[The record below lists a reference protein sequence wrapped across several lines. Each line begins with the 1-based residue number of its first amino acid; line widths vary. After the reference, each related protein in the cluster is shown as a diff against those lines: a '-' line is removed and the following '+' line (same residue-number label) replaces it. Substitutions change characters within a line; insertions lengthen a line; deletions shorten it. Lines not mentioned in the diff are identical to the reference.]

1 MKYRGNIF
9 FLGMAL
15 AYGVLF
21 IVQAVNENL
30 LAIQVYYFVAWASLE
45 LAVLELVKT
54 VSLFLSKNLRLVKY
68 IEKRIGYNRK
78 KEIKKDKIVE
88 RFVEVISYFQYI
100 FIFIMAI
107 ITPIKDIPNSVAVN
121 KQISCL
127 SLLSFAMLFLNT
139 FLYQWGEDLYKAQK
153 DKIKE
158 LK

>member
-1 MKYRGNIF
+1 
-9 FLGMAL
+9 MAL

-78 KEIKKDKIVE
+78 KEIKKDIIVE

>member
-68 IEKRIGYNRK
+68 IEDRI
-78 KEIKKDKIVE
+78 
-88 RFVEVISYFQYI
+88 
-100 FIFIMAI
+100 
-107 ITPIKDIPNSVAVN
+107 
-121 KQISCL
+121 
-127 SLLSFAMLFLNT
+127 
-139 FLYQWGEDLYKAQK
+139 
-153 DKIKE
+153 
-158 LK
+158 

>member
-1 MKYRGNIF
+1 MK
-9 FLGMAL
+9 
-15 AYGVLF
+15 
-21 IVQAVNENL
+21 
-30 LAIQVYYFVAWASLE
+30 
-45 LAVLELVKT
+45 
-54 VSLFLSKNLRLVKY
+54 
-68 IEKRIGYNRK
+68 IGYNRK
-78 KEIKKDKIVE
+78 KEIKKDIIVE

>member
-54 VSLFLSKNLRLVKY
+54 VSLFLPNNLRLVKY

-78 KEIKKDKIVE
+78 KEIKKDIIVE

-127 SLLSFAMLFLNT
+127 SLLSFTMLFLNT

>member
-54 VSLFLSKNLRLVKY
+54 VSLFLTKNLRLVKY

-78 KEIKKDKIVE
+78 KEIKKDIIVE

-127 SLLSFAMLFLNT
+127 SLLSFTMLFLNT

>member
-78 KEIKKDKIVE
+78 KEIKKDIIVE

-139 FLYQWGEDLYKAQK
+139 FL
-153 DKIKE
+153 
-158 LK
+158 

>member
-78 KEIKKDKIVE
+78 KEIKKDIIVE

-127 SLLSFAMLFLNT
+127 LLLSFAMLFLNT

>member
-78 KEIKKDKIVE
+78 KEIKKDIIVE

>member
-78 KEIKKDKIVE
+78 KEIKKDIIVE
-88 RFVEVISYFQYI
+88 RFLELISYFQYI

>member
-78 KEIKKDKIVE
+78 KEIKKDIIVE

-100 FIFIMAI
+100 F
-107 ITPIKDIPNSVAVN
+107 
-121 KQISCL
+121 
-127 SLLSFAMLFLNT
+127 LN
-139 FLYQWGEDLYKAQK
+139 FFFPV
-153 DKIKE
+153 I
-158 LK
+158 

>member
-54 VSLFLSKNLRLVKY
+54 VSLFLPKNLRLVKY

-78 KEIKKDKIVE
+78 KEIKKDIIVE

-127 SLLSFAMLFLNT
+127 SLLSFTMLFLNT

>member
-54 VSLFLSKNLRLVKY
+54 VSLFLPKNLRLVKY

-78 KEIKKDKIVE
+78 KEIKKDIIVE
-88 RFVEVISYFQYI
+88 
-100 FIFIMAI
+100 
-107 ITPIKDIPNSVAVN
+107 
-121 KQISCL
+121 L
-127 SLLSFAMLFLNT
+127 SL
-139 FLYQWGEDLYKAQK
+139 
-153 DKIKE
+153 IHI
-158 LK
+158 

>member
-9 FLGMAL
+9 FLGMAV
-15 AYGVLF
+15 AYCVLF

-30 LAIQVYYFVAWASLE
+30 LAIQVYYFVAWASFE

-54 VSLFLSKNLRLVKY
+54 VSLFLSKNLRLVRY
-68 IEKRIGYNRK
+68 IEKRMGYNRK
-78 KEIKKDKIVE
+78 NEIKKDKIVE
-88 RFVEVISYFQYI
+88 RLVEVISYFQYI
-100 FIFIMAI
+100 FIFVMAI

-127 SLLSFAMLFLNT
+127 SLLSFAMMFLNM
-139 FLYQWGEDLYKAQK
+139 FLYQWGEDLYNVQK
-153 DKIKE
+153 DKIKK

>member
-78 KEIKKDKIVE
+78 KEIKKDIIVE

-127 SLLSFAMLFLNT
+127 SLLSFTMLFLNT